1 MPKLTNNPVRYECV
15 ASDRV
20 ARDILDLEQRRGS
33 INYAALCIQSF
44 TSVLLLVDT
53 NNLCEAVRF
62 SL

>member
-1 MPKLTNNPVRYECV
+1 MPKLTSNPIRHECV
-15 ASDRV
+15 VSDRV
-20 ARDILDLEQRRGS
+20 ARGILDLEQRRGS